1 MRADATIISNFAR
14 YPDADAAVTRLTGA
28 GFPLRDLGI
37 IGDGH
42 HAEYEP
48 CCEFGERIKLWGMRG
63 TRVGAAGALVLGI
76 LFTPAS
82 LSGGDFVLGYLA
94 AVLVC
99 VMEGAAAAACIG
111 LAGALICNSLEQ
123 RVGGSGRRSVTRAVS
138 YILVARGTPEQ
149 TARARALI
157 AN

>member
-1 MRADATIISNFAR
+1 MRGDATIISNFTR

-28 GFPLRDLGI
+28 GFPLKDLGI

-42 HAEYEP
+42 YAEYEP
-48 CCEFGERIKLWGMRG
+48 HREFGERVKLWSMRG
-63 TRVGAAGALVLGI
+63 TRIGGAGALVLGA

-82 LSGGDFVLGYLA
+82 LSGNDFVLSYIA

-99 VMEGAAAAACIG
+99 VLEGAAAAGCLG
-111 LAGALICNSLEQ
+111 LAGALVCNSLE
-123 RVGGSGRRSVTRAVS
+123 RKAGGSGRRSVTRADS